1 MKPFVN
7 LFVSYVVKQR
17 RDGNKVK
24 KWKMLLA
31 VTTLTFGLAACNETA
46 TPANKNV
53 KETSEMTLEEVYN
66 KSMAVSEEL
75 KSVSA
80 KVDLAQKMHIPSE
93 EMNVD
98 ISTAMDMNLIIEPMQ
113 IYQKGTTSMKS
124 EDGSMNE
131 TMDTEIYFNDTDLY
145 MYEGTTQ
152 QWMKLP
158 QEAMGDVMA
167 QTNSANPA
175 NSLAEIEEYLKDF
188 KFEQDDKN
196 YILTLDASGDKFNDL
211 VQAQIDETMQSM
223 AQAGEDVQ
231 LDVKINSINYLIHID
246 KESFQTTKYDVIVD
260 MDMEAEGESINMKQD
275 LKTDFSNFNGV
286 DKIEIPQEVIDNAVT
301 I

>member
-1 MKPFVN
+1 M
-7 LFVSYVVKQR
+7 
-17 RDGNKVK
+17 K

-31 VTTLTFGLAACNETA
+31 ATSLTFALAACNETA
-46 TPANKNV
+46 TPANKEV

-66 KSMAVSEEL
+66 KSLAVSEEL

-80 KVDLAQKMHIPSE
+80 KVDLQQKMNIPSE
-93 EMNVD
+93 DANVD
-98 ISTAMDMNLIIEPMQ
+98 ITAVMDMDIVVEPMQ
-113 IYQKGTTSMKS
+113 MYQKGTTSMKT
-124 EDGSMNE
+124 EDGSMDE
-131 TMDTEIYFNDTDLY
+131 SMESEMYFNGTDFY
-145 MYEGTTQ
+145 MYEGTGK

-158 QEAMGDVMA
+158 VEALGDVMA

-175 NSLAEIEEYLKDF
+175 SSLAEIKEYINDF

-196 YILTLDASGDKFNDL
+196 YILTLQSSGDKFNDL
-211 VQAQIDETMQSM
+211 VQAQIDETIQSM

-231 LDVKINSINYLIHID
+231 LDVKINSISYLIHID
-246 KESFQTTKYDVIVD
+246 KESFQTTKLDVNVD

-275 LKTDFSNFNGV
+275 MKTDFSNFNGV
-286 DKIEIPQEVIDNAVT
+286 DTIEIPQEVIDSAIT